1 LPSRTF
7 ACSVIMELVCATNC
21 AGSNWTID
29 GSPGFS
35 PFGELEEPDPPPQL
49 NEKRDKASNTDS
61 MMIFFILSSKI
72 LEPLL
77 KLSHTGESRYPAT

>member
-1 LPSRTF
+1 
-7 ACSVIMELVCATNC
+7 MELVCAINC

-49 NEKRDKASNTDS
+49 NAKRDKASNINN
-61 MMIFFILSSKI
+61 MKIFFILSSI
-72 LEPLL
+72 NIN
-77 KLSHTGESRYPAT
+77 HNY